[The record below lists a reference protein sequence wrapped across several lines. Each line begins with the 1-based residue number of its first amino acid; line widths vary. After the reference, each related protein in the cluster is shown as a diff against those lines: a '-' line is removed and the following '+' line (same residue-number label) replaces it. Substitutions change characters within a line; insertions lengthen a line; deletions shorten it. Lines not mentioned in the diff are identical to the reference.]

1 MTIGA
6 SHLEEDVV
14 LGSDG
19 KVVGVE
25 EAVLDNKAGSSQ
37 LLPVGS
43 KLFNANRHVSI
54 PKRLQQT
61 AQPHTSTTVNI
72 KLHIKQND
80 ARTYALTVH
89 LQRHMRSPI
98 STHALCQVCLAN
110 AYLYTEISSQTYAG
124 RSKCV
129 VAWNKSRFQG
139 AVIEISGAGLP
150 RRTSSSTR

>member
-1 MTIGA
+1 MTIRA

-72 KLHIKQND
+72 
-80 ARTYALTVH
+80 
-89 LQRHMRSPI
+89 
-98 STHALCQVCLAN
+98 QV
-110 AYLYTEISSQTYAG
+110 AYQA
-124 RSKCV
+124 K
-129 VAWNKSRFQG
+129 
-139 AVIEISGAGLP
+139 
-150 RRTSSSTR
+150 